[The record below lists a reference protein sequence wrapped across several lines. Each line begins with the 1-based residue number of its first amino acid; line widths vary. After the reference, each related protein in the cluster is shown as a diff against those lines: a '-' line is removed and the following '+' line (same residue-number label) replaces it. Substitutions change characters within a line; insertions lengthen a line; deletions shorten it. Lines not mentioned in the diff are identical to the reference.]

1 MAKTGVV
8 TDPLYI
14 KHDPGMGHPES
25 PDRLRAIYSLIEKE
39 GILKKCTTVTPRP
52 ATEEEI
58 CRVHAP
64 EYYKRITECDGRS
77 VMLDPD
83 TATSP
88 DSFKAAELAA
98 GGCLK
103 LTEQVV
109 GGEVER
115 GYALIRPPGHHAE
128 RGRAMGF
135 CLFNNVAVAAEHA
148 LEKLGCKKV
157 LIVDWDLHHGNGTMH
172 SFYDRKD
179 VLYFSTHQ
187 YPYYPGTGAL
197 QDVGTGDGEGFTVNV
212 PLGYGMGDVEFRAI
226 FRRILAP
233 VTEQYAPDLILV
245 STGFDTY
252 HADPL
257 GGMKMTAEGYGML
270 TAELMVMASGSA
282 KGKLVLMLEGG
293 YHLDGLSQGVGFCL
307 KAMLGVWNP
316 DTATSGDAG
325 QAGPIIDAVKKVQS
339 RFWKF

>member
-1 MAKTGVV
+1 MGKTGVV

-25 PDRLRAIYSLIEKE
+25 PDRLRAIYSLIEKDE
-39 GILKKCTTVTPRP
+39 ILKKCTAVKPRP
-52 ATEEEI
+52 ATQEEI
-58 CRVHAP
+58 CRIHSS
-64 EYYKRITECDGRS
+64 EYYQRIAECDGRS

-98 GGCLK
+98 GGGLE
-103 LTEQVV
+103 LTERVLE
-109 GGEVER
+109 GEADC
-115 GYALIRPPGHHAE
+115 GYALVRPPGHHAE

-135 CLFNNVAVAAEHA
+135 CLFNNVAIAAAHA
-148 LEKLGCKKV
+148 LEKLGCRKV

-197 QDVGTGDGEGFTVNV
+197 QDVGSGEGEGYTVNV
-212 PLGYGMGDVEFRAI
+212 PLSWGMGDVEFRAI
-226 FRRILAP
+226 FRQILAP
-233 VTEQYAPDLILV
+233 VASQYAPDLILV

-257 GGMKMTAEGYGML
+257 GGMKMTAQGYGTL
-270 TAELMVMASGSA
+270 TAELLEVAGGSA
-282 KGKLVLMLEGG
+282 QGRLILMLEGG
-293 YHLDGLSQGVGFCL
+293 YNLEGLSQGVGFCL
-307 KAMLGVWNP
+307 KAMLGEWSP
-316 DTATSGDAG
+316 ETAGDDAG
-325 QAGPIIDAVKKVQS
+325 EAKKIIDAVKKVQS

>member
-25 PDRLRAIYSLIEKE
+25 PDRLRAIYSLIEEE
-39 GILKKCTTVTPRP
+39 GILKKCTAVAPRP

-58 CRVHAP
+58 CRVHAQ
-64 EYYKRITECDGRS
+64 EYYRRITECDGRS

-98 GGCLK
+98 GGCLA
-103 LTEQVV
+103 LTEQVLD
-109 GGEVER
+109 GGVEC
-115 GYALIRPPGHHAE
+115 GYALVRPPGHHAE
-128 RGRAMGF
+128 RSRAMGF
-135 CLFNNVAVAAEHA
+135 CLFNNVAIAAEQA
-148 LEKLGCKKV
+148 LAKLGCKKV

-212 PLGYGMGDVEFRAI
+212 PLSWGMGDVEFRGI
-226 FRRILAP
+226 FRQILAP
-233 VTEQYAPDLILV
+233 VLEQYAPDLILV

-257 GGMKMTAEGYGML
+257 GGMKMTAAGYGML

-282 KGKLVLMLEGG
+282 QGRLVLMLEGG
-293 YHLDGLSQGVGFCL
+293 YHLEGLSQGVGFCL
-307 KAMLGVWNP
+307 KAMQGVWSP

-325 QAGPIIDAVKKVQS
+325 QAQPIIDAVKKVQS

>member
-1 MAKTGVV
+1 MSKTGVV

-25 PDRLRAIYSLIEKE
+25 PDRLRAIYSLMEKE
-39 GILKKCTTVTPRP
+39 GISSRCTAVPPRP

-58 CRVHAP
+58 CRIHAP
-64 EYYKRITECDGRS
+64 EYYKRIRECDGRS

-88 DSFKAAELAA
+88 DSYKAAELAA
-98 GGCLK
+98 GGCLE
-103 LTEQVV
+103 LTGRVLA
-109 GGEVER
+109 GEVDC
-115 GYALIRPPGHHAE
+115 GYALVRPPGHHAE
-128 RGRAMGF
+128 RNRAMGF
-135 CLFNNVAVAAEHA
+135 CLFNNVAVAAAYA
-148 LEKLGCKKV
+148 LEKSDCKKV

-172 SFYDRKD
+172 SFYNRED

-197 QDVGTGDGEGFTVNV
+197 QDVGSGEGEGYTVNV
-212 PLGYGMGDVEFRAI
+212 PLGPGMGDVEYRAI
-226 FRRILAP
+226 FRQILAP
-233 VTEQYAPDLILV
+233 VTSRYAPDLILV

-270 TAELMVMASGSA
+270 TAELLEMAGKSA
-282 KGKLVLMLEGG
+282 KGRLVLMLEGG
-293 YHLDGLSQGVGFCL
+293 YNLEGLSQGVGFCL
-307 KAMLGVWNP
+307 KAMLGEWTP
-316 DTATSGDAG
+316 PPASGDAG
-325 QAGPIIDAVKKVQS
+325 SAGKIIDAVKKVQS

>member
-1 MAKTGVV
+1 MSKTGVV

-39 GILKKCTTVTPRP
+39 GILKKCAAVMPRP

-109 GGEVER
+109 GAGVDR

-135 CLFNNVAVAAEHA
+135 CLFNNVAIAAEHA
-148 LEKLGCKKV
+148 LSKLGCKKV
-157 LIVDWDLHHGNGTMH
+157 LIIDWDLHHGNGTMH

-197 QDVGTGDGEGFTVNV
+197 QDVGAGDGEGFTVNV
-212 PLGYGMGDVEFRAI
+212 PLGHGMGDVEFRGI
-226 FRRILAP
+226 FRQILAP

-270 TAELMVMASGSA
+270 TAELMVMAAGSA
-282 KGKLVLMLEGG
+282 KGRLVMMLEGG

-307 KAMLGVWNP
+307 KAMLGVWSP

-325 QAGPIIDAVKKVQS
+325 KAGPVIDAVKKVQS